1 MAGGAGLARLG
12 CRLESPASAL
22 RGPKEPCA
30 LDVVLFDIDG
40 TLVDTGGAG
49 RRAIGRAAEALHG
62 RLDLFDG
69 VPFDGATDRA
79 ICRSGL
85 ARLSRVFGESDIDGL
100 LEAYLAMLADEVAR
114 SRYGVYPGVR
124 ECVAQFQQRGVLLGL
139 GTGNV
144 EQGARIKLARGDLN
158 APFPFGGF
166 GSDAE
171 DRALILR
178 AGLARAAA
186 LLGRAPRDPWIVG
199 DTPKD
204 LAAGRAVG
212 AKVVLVATGRYT
224 AEQLAPYQP
233 DLCVASLEDPRVL
246 ALGA

>member
-1 MAGGAGLARLG
+1 M
-12 CRLESPASAL
+12 
-22 RGPKEPCA
+22 
-30 LDVVLFDIDG
+30 DVVLFDIDG

-69 VPFDGATDRA
+69 VAFDGATDRA

-85 ARLSRVFGESDIDGL
+85 ARLARLFAESEIDGL
-100 LEAYLAMLADEVAR
+100 LEAYLAMLSDEVAR
-114 SRYGVYPGVR
+114 SPYAVYPGVR
-124 ECVAQFQQRGVLLGL
+124 ECIAGLERRGVLLGL
-139 GTGNV
+139 GTGNI
-144 EQGARIKLARGDLN
+144 EPGARIKLARGDLN
-158 APFPFGGF
+158 APFSFGGF

-171 DRALILR
+171 DRALILE

-186 LLGRAPRDPWIVG
+186 LLGRAPRDPWIIG

-212 AKVVLVATGRYT
+212 ARVVLVATGRYGI
-224 AEQLAPYQP
+224 EELASFEP

-246 ALGA
+246 ALGASNGAPTRS